1 MKKKHI
7 TLFSFYFK
15 LIYPTLAYK
24 SILSTEKYFEIIK
37 EKMYQEFIPLKFEKI
52 YKEFLLRKNKNNEFN
67 PPLLLIVSYT
77 YNNSKLH
84 KKG

>member
-1 MKKKHI
+1 
-7 TLFSFYFK
+7 
-15 LIYPTLAYK
+15 
-24 SILSTEKYFEIIK
+24 
-37 EKMYQEFIPLKFEKI
+37 MYQEFIPLKFEKI

-77 YNNSKLH
+77 YNNSKLY